1 MMGEFLSM
9 GHERTVD
16 RKSRPAGQVGLLS
29 SSLSVDRGIIV
40 KIRALFV
47 IPILTVGLVS
57 CSSSDSKSD
66 SSTTDSVVTSTPDT
80 TPTVT
85 EAPIEPAFTAVTP
98 TTGDVGEVTVEGP
111 ITVSNR
117 VPLPDFLAGVPTSP
131 VVLAGVPFEAEK
143 FGYIEEEF
151 FISGTANS
159 YGSAGAL
166 SADGVWNV
174 TKIDT
179 AEYKTRIVV
188 RRPSD
193 PTKFSGSVITE
204 WFNVT
209 AGIDS
214 TPAWSALWPEIVR
227 EGGAWVGVSAQ
238 RVGIEGGAGST
249 APFLVLKNAD
259 PDRYG
264 VLNHPGDNYSYD
276 IFSQAG
282 AAVWRQPETILGGL
296 TPEIVLATGQSQ
308 SASRL
313 TTYAN
318 AFGLAD
324 DVYNG
329 YLLISRGQSAS
340 TLFCPNAVLLEN
352 PRSCSDST
360 VPEAV
365 PGPASAQIRADLTRP
380 FLIAEAETDVLRY
393 RPATQDDTDVLRI
406 WESAG
411 TAHSDAYTLGIGDAD
426 TATGDGDI
434 ALFEAQSAPPSSVY
448 YGIITCG
455 LPLNVGPHTYILRSA
470 LHGLDH
476 WVRSGEP
483 PTSMPKLETN
493 ADLSAYLMDAHGI
506 VLGGIRTPYVDV
518 PLAVLSGLGQEGG
531 SFCGLFGTT
540 RSFTA
545 DELAALYPTSDD
557 FIAKWNAATDAAVES
572 GAILA
577 VDAENI
583 KAAGVTYA
591 AR

>member
-1 MMGEFLSM
+1 MK
-9 GHERTVD
+9 
-16 RKSRPAGQVGLLS
+16 KSLKLKSGIVGLL
-29 SSLSVDRGIIV
+29 L
-40 KIRALFV
+40 V
-47 IPILTVGLVS
+47 IVS
-57 CSSSDSKSD
+57 CSGSD
-66 SSTTDSVVTSTPDT
+66 SSTDTLTGPSDSAAS
-80 TPTVT
+80 T
-85 EAPIEPAFTAVTP
+85 EAPSTDAPVEPGFIAVTP
-98 TTGDVGEVTVEGP
+98 TTGIVGEVTVEGP

-117 VPLPDFLAGVPTSP
+117 VPLPDFLAGVPTAP

-159 YGSAGAL
+159 YGSADPL

-174 TKIDT
+174 TKDDT

-188 RRPSD
+188 RRPTD
-193 PTKFSGSVITE
+193 ATTFNGTVITE

-214 TPAWSALWPEIVR
+214 IPAWSALWPEIVR
-227 EGGAWVGVSAQ
+227 EGSVWVGVSAQ
-238 RVGIEGGAGST
+238 RVGVEGGAGST

-282 AAVWRQPETILGGL
+282 AAVWRQSETILGGL
-296 TPEIVLATGQSQ
+296 TPEFVLATGQSQ

-318 AFGLAD
+318 ALGLAD

-340 TLFCPNAVLLEN
+340 TLFCPHAVLLEN
-352 PRSCSDST
+352 PRNCLDPT
-360 VPEAV
+360 VTEAV
-365 PGPASAQIRADLTRP
+365 LGPDGAQIRADLTRP
-380 FLIAEAETDVLRY
+380 VLIAEAETDVLRY
-393 RPATQDDTDVLRI
+393 RPATQDDSDVLRI

-434 ALFEAQSAPPSSVY
+434 ALFEAQLAAPSSVY

-455 LPLNVGPHTYILRSA
+455 LPLNAGPHTYILRSA
-470 LHGLDH
+470 LHSLDH

-483 PTSMPKLETN
+483 PTSMPKLEGN
-493 ADLSAYLMDAHGI
+493 ADLSAYLMDANGN
-506 VLGGIRTPYVDV
+506 VLGGIRTPFVDA
-518 PLAVLSGLGQEGG
+518 PLAKLSGSGQEGD

-540 RSFTA
+540 HGFTP
-545 DELAALYPTSDD
+545 DELQALYPTTQD
-557 FIAKWNAATDAAVES
+557 FMAKWNAATDAALAT

-577 VDAENI
+577 IDAENI
-583 KAAGVTYA
+583 KAAAENFVIK
-591 AR
+591 

>member
-1 MMGEFLSM
+1 MK
-9 GHERTVD
+9 
-16 RKSRPAGQVGLLS
+16 KSLKLASGITGLL
-29 SSLSVDRGIIV
+29 LVM
-40 KIRALFV
+40 
-47 IPILTVGLVS
+47 VS
-57 CSSSDSKSD
+57 CSGSD
-66 SSTTDSVVTSTPDT
+66 SSTDTSTGPSDSA
-80 TPTVT
+80 VST
-85 EAPIEPAFTAVTP
+85 EAPSTDVPVVPSFTAVTP
-98 TTGDVGEVTVEGP
+98 TTGTVGEVTVEGP

-117 VPLPDFLAGVPTSP
+117 VPLPDFLSEAPAGP
-131 VVLAGVPFEAEK
+131 VVLAGGLFEAEK

-159 YGSAGAL
+159 YGSADPL

-174 TKIDT
+174 TKNDT
-179 AEYKTRIVV
+179 AEFKTRIVV

-193 PTKFSGSVITE
+193 PAKFNGAVITE

-214 TPAWSALWPEIVR
+214 IPAWSALWPEIVR
-227 EGGAWVGVSAQ
+227 EGGVWVGVSAQ
-238 RVGIEGGAGST
+238 RVGVEGGAGST

-282 AAVWRQPETILGGL
+282 AAVWRQSETILGGL
-296 TPEIVLATGQSQ
+296 TPEILLATGQSQ

-318 AFGLAD
+318 ALGLAD

-340 TLFCPNAVLLEN
+340 TLFCPHAVLLEN
-352 PRSCSDST
+352 PRSCLDPATTET
-360 VPEAV
+360 VA
-365 PGPASAQIRADLTRP
+365 GPASAQIRADLTRP
-380 FLIAEAETDVLRY
+380 VLIAEAETDVLRY

-434 ALFEAQSAPPSSVY
+434 VLFEAQLNAPSSIY

-455 LPLNVGPHTYILRSA
+455 LPLNAGPHTYILRSA
-470 LHGLDH
+470 LHSLDG
-476 WVRSGEP
+476 WVRTGEP
-483 PTSMPKLETN
+483 PMSMPKLEAN
-493 ADLSAYLMDAHGI
+493 ADLSAYLMDANGN
-506 VLGGIRTPYVDV
+506 VMGGIRTPFVDV
-518 PLAVLSGLGQEGG
+518 PLAKLSGSGQEGDA
-531 SFCGLFGTT
+531 FCGLFGTT
-540 RSFTA
+540 LGFTP
-545 DELAALYPTSDD
+545 DELTALYPTTQD
-557 FIAKWNAATDAAVES
+557 FVGKWNASTDAAVAA
-572 GAILA
+572 GVILA
-577 VDAENI
+577 HDAENI
-583 KAAGVTYA
+583 KAAA
-591 AR
+591 KNFIIK

>member
-1 MMGEFLSM
+1 
-9 GHERTVD
+9 
-16 RKSRPAGQVGLLS
+16 
-29 SSLSVDRGIIV
+29 
-40 KIRALFV
+40 
-47 IPILTVGLVS
+47 
-57 CSSSDSKSD
+57 
-66 SSTTDSVVTSTPDT
+66 
-80 TPTVT
+80 
-85 EAPIEPAFTAVTP
+85 
-98 TTGDVGEVTVEGP
+98 
-111 ITVSNR
+111 
-117 VPLPDFLAGVPTSP
+117 LAGG
-131 VVLAGVPFEAEK
+131 LFEAEK

-159 YGSAGAL
+159 YSSADPL

-174 TKIDT
+174 TKNDT

-193 PTKFSGSVITE
+193 PAKFNGTVITE

-214 TPAWSALWPEIVR
+214 IPAWSALWPEIVR
-227 EGGAWVGVSAQ
+227 EGGVWVGVSAQ

-282 AAVWRQPETILGGL
+282 AAVWRQSETILGGL
-296 TPEIVLATGQSQ
+296 TPEILLATGQSQ

-318 AFGLAD
+318 ALGLAD

-340 TLFCPNAVLLEN
+340 TLFCPHAVLLEN
-352 PRSCSDST
+352 PRSCLDPATTET
-360 VPEAV
+360 VA
-365 PGPASAQIRADLTRP
+365 GPASAQIRADLTRP
-380 FLIAEAETDVLRY
+380 VLIAEAETDVLRY

-434 ALFEAQSAPPSSVY
+434 VLFEAQLNAPSSIY

-455 LPLNVGPHTYILRSA
+455 FPLNAGPHTYILRSA
-470 LHGLDH
+470 LHSLDG
-476 WVRSGEP
+476 WVRTGEP
-483 PTSMPKLETN
+483 PTSMPKLEAN
-493 ADLSAYLMDAHGI
+493 ADLSAFLLDGNEN
-506 VLGGIRTPYVDV
+506 VLGGIRTPFVDV
-518 PLAVLSGLGQEGG
+518 PLAKLSGSGQEGDG
-531 SFCGLFGTT
+531 FCGLFGTT
-540 RSFTA
+540 RSFTMT
-545 DELAALYPTSDD
+545 ELKALYPTTED
-557 FIAKWNAATDAAVES
+557 FVTKWNASTDAAVAA
-572 GAILA
+572 GVILA

-583 KAAGVTYA
+583 KAAATNFVIE
-591 AR
+591 

>member
-1 MMGEFLSM
+1 MK
-9 GHERTVD
+9 
-16 RKSRPAGQVGLLS
+16 KSLKLTSGITGLL
-29 SSLSVDRGIIV
+29 LVM
-40 KIRALFV
+40 
-47 IPILTVGLVS
+47 VS
-57 CSSSDSKSD
+57 CSGSD
-66 SSTTDSVVTSTPDT
+66 SSTDTSTGSSDSVVS
-80 TPTVT
+80 T
-85 EAPIEPAFTAVTP
+85 EAPSTDAPVDPGFTVVTP
-98 TTGDVGEVTVEGP
+98 TTATVGEVTVEGP

-117 VPLPDFLAGVPTSP
+117 VPLPDFLAGVPTAP

-143 FGYIEEEF
+143 FGYTEEEF

-159 YGSAGAL
+159 YGSADPL

-174 TKIDT
+174 TKNGT

-193 PTKFSGSVITE
+193 PAKFNGAVITE

-214 TPAWSALWPEIVR
+214 IPAWSALWPEIVR
-227 EGGAWVGVSAQ
+227 EGGVWVGVSAQ

-282 AAVWRQPETILGGL
+282 AAVWRQSETILGGL
-296 TPEIVLATGQSQ
+296 TPEILLATGQSQ

-318 AFGLAD
+318 ALGLAD

-340 TLFCPNAVLLEN
+340 TLFCPNDVLLEN
-352 PRSCSDST
+352 PRTCLDPAT
-360 VPEAV
+360 TEAV
-365 PGPASAQIRADLTRP
+365 PGPANAQIRADLTRP
-380 FLIAEAETDVLRY
+380 VLIAEAETDVLRY

-434 ALFEAQSAPPSSVY
+434 ALFEAQLAAPSSVY

-455 LPLNVGPHTYILRSA
+455 LPLNTGPHTYILRSA

-476 WVRSGEP
+476 WVRSGVP
-483 PTSMPKLETN
+483 PASMPKLETN
-493 ADLSAYLMDAHGI
+493 ADLSAFLMDTNGN
-506 VLGGIRTPYVDV
+506 VLGGIRTPFVDV
-518 PLAVLSGLGQEGG
+518 PLAKLSGSGQEGD

-540 RSFTA
+540 LGFTPE
-545 DELAALYPTSDD
+545 ELQALYPTTQD
-557 FIAKWNAATDAAVES
+557 FVAKWNDATDAAVAT

-583 KAAGVTYA
+583 KAAA
-591 AR
+591 KNFIIM

>member
-1 MMGEFLSM
+1 MK
-9 GHERTVD
+9 
-16 RKSRPAGQVGLLS
+16 KSFTLTSVFVGLL
-29 SSLSVDRGIIV
+29 L
-40 KIRALFV
+40 V
-47 IPILTVGLVS
+47 IVS
-57 CSSSDSKSD
+57 CSGSD
-66 SSTTDSVVTSTPDT
+66 SSTDTSTGSSDSA
-80 TPTVT
+80 VST
-85 EAPIEPAFTAVTP
+85 EAPSTDAPVEPDFTAVTP
-98 TTGDVGEVTVEGP
+98 TTNAVGDVTVEGP

-117 VPLPDFLAGVPTSP
+117 VPLPDFLSEAPIGP
-131 VVLAGVPFEAEK
+131 VVLAGGLFEAEK
-143 FGYIEEEF
+143 FGYTEEEF

-159 YGSAGAL
+159 YRSVDPL

-174 TKIDT
+174 TKNDT

-188 RRPSD
+188 RRPTD
-193 PTKFSGSVITE
+193 AATFNGTVITE

-214 TPAWSALWPEIVR
+214 IPAWSALWPEIVR
-227 EGGAWVGVSAQ
+227 EGGVWVGVSAQ

-282 AAVWRQPETILGGL
+282 AAVWRQSETILGGL
-296 TPEIVLATGQSQ
+296 TPEILLATGQSQ

-318 AFGLAD
+318 ALGLAD

-340 TLFCPNAVLLEN
+340 TLFCPHAVLLEN
-352 PRSCSDST
+352 PRSCLDPATTET
-360 VPEAV
+360 VA
-365 PGPASAQIRADLTRP
+365 GPASAQIRADLTRP
-380 FLIAEAETDVLRY
+380 VLIAEAETDVLRY

-411 TAHSDAYTLGIGDAD
+411 TAHSDAYTLGMGDAD

-434 ALFEAQSAPPSSVY
+434 ALFEAQLNAPSSIY

-455 LPLNVGPHTYILRSA
+455 FPLNAGPHTYILRSA
-470 LHGLDH
+470 LHSLDR
-476 WVRSGEP
+476 WVRTGEP
-483 PTSMPKLETN
+483 PVSMPKLEAN
-493 ADLSAYLMDAHGI
+493 ADLSAFLLDSNEN
-506 VLGGIRTPYVDV
+506 VLGGIRTPFVDV
-518 PLAVLSGLGQEGG
+518 PLAKLSGSGQEGDA
-531 SFCGLFGTT
+531 FCGLFGTT
-540 RSFTA
+540 LGFA
-545 DELAALYPTSDD
+545 PDELRALYPTTQD
-557 FIAKWNAATDAAVES
+557 FVTKWNAATDAAVAA
-572 GAILA
+572 GVILA

-583 KAAGVTYA
+583 KAAAENFVIE
-591 AR
+591 

>member
-1 MMGEFLSM
+1 MKRSLKLKLGI
-9 GHERTVD
+9 
-16 RKSRPAGQVGLLS
+16 VGLL
-29 SSLSVDRGIIV
+29 LV
-40 KIRALFV
+40 A
-47 IPILTVGLVS
+47 VS
-57 CSSSDSKSD
+57 CSGGESSTDTSTGPSDSTV
-66 SSTTDSVVTSTPDT
+66 STETPSTD
-80 TPTVT
+80 
-85 EAPIEPAFTAVTP
+85 APVEPGFTAVTP
-98 TTGDVGEVTVEGP
+98 TTGTVGEVTVEGP

-117 VPLPDFLAGVPTSP
+117 VPLPDFLAGVPTAS

-159 YGSAGAL
+159 YGSADPL

-174 TKIDT
+174 TKNDT
-179 AEYKTRIVV
+179 AEFKTRIVV

-193 PTKFSGSVITE
+193 PAKFNGTVITE

-214 TPAWSALWPEIVR
+214 IPAWSALWPEIVR
-227 EGGAWVGVSAQ
+227 EGSAWVGVSAQ

-264 VLNHPGDNYSYD
+264 GLNHPGDNYSYD

-282 AAVWRQPETILGGL
+282 AALWRQSKTILGGL
-296 TPEIVLATGQSQ
+296 TPEILLATGQSQ

-352 PRSCSDST
+352 PRSCLDPATTET
-360 VPEAV
+360 VA
-365 PGPASAQIRADLTRP
+365 GPVSAQIRADLVRP
-380 FLIAEAETDVLRY
+380 VLIAEAETDVLRY

-411 TAHSDAYTLGIGDAD
+411 TSHSDAYTLGIGDAD

-434 ALFEAQSAPPSSVY
+434 ALFKAQLAAPSSVY

-455 LPLNVGPHTYILRSA
+455 LPLNAGPHTYILRSA

-476 WVRSGEP
+476 WVRSGEA
-483 PTSMPKLETN
+483 PTSMPKLEAN
-493 ADLSAYLMDAHGI
+493 ADLSAYLMDANGN
-506 VLGGIRTPYVDV
+506 VLGGIRTPFVDV
-518 PLAVLSGLGQEGG
+518 PLAKLSGSGQEGDA
-531 SFCGLFGTT
+531 FCGLFGTT
-540 RSFTA
+540 LGFTP
-545 DELAALYPTSDD
+545 DELKVLYPTTQD
-557 FIAKWNAATDAAVES
+557 FVAKWNAATDAAVAT
-572 GAILA
+572 GALLA

-583 KAAGVTYA
+583 KAAA
-591 AR
+591 KNFIIK